1 MSLHAL
7 ARIFTATGSYN
18 RTELIQSHTTT
29 SYLDQCAN
37 HGTHHITQETLGA
50 NLEIPAA
57 RLLHL
62 NPFGLGQVAQ
72 RGLDISACLAE
83 GAEVL
88 DIEQQPGCL
97 IHSFEIKLIR
107 HLQGIKTMERIAMGM
122 YIIMIGALDGRET
135 CMQIVC
141 DFPHVL

>member
-1 MSLHAL
+1 MSRHAL

-18 RTELIQSHTTT
+18 RPELIQSHTTT

-37 HGTHHITQETLGA
+37 HGTHHITQETVSA

-72 RGLDISACLAE
+72 RSLDISACLAE
-83 GAEVL
+83 GAEIL
-88 DIEQQPGCL
+88 DIEQQPG
-97 IHSFEIKLIR
+97 SF
-107 HLQGIKTMERIAMGM
+107 M
-122 YIIMIGALDGRET
+122 ALKSS
-135 CMQIVC
+135 
-141 DFPHVL
+141 